1 MTHKNNTITRQLF
14 IYASSLLVIS
24 FLAACS
30 DSKENDS
37 QSSSKISEVVNSAKI
52 EVTQNENAHAV
63 KVASKKV
70 NKAKNDSFYYDY
82 GEKSEYNQNAQPAN
96 DDASVRVR
104 PRTQVEA
111 NMNVRS
117 PYEDL
122 QISMITK
129 KLSKKF
135 IVKCSPCHNDYANGL
150 IGPSLIGRNSD
161 YIYGKIQEFKSG
173 KKRNV
178 FMKDLINM
186 MSDKEIKE
194 MAKEIYKFNIEIKKI
209 RNK

>member
-1 MTHKNNTITRQLF
+1 M
-14 IYASSLLVIS
+14 IS